1 MTATPDDPYY
11 DLTVRLQEAVKAD
24 RCTFW
29 ITDRPKG
36 EVWSKVALGIE
47 AGTIRVPLHRGVV
60 GYVARTGQPLR
71 VKDAYNDPR
80 FNRAVDE
87 QTGYRSKSMLTM
99 AIRNQAKQVVGV
111 LQALNKQGQDGLFTP
126 DDQTVMQGFCEE
138 AAKLLASAPAV
149 ASGS

>member
-1 MTATPDDPYY
+1 MTGTPNDAYY
-11 DLTVRLQEAVKAD
+11 DLTVRLKAEVKAD

-36 EVWSKVALGIE
+36 EVWSKIALGVE
-47 AGTIRVPLHRGVV
+47 GGTIRVPLHRGVV

-80 FNRAVDE
+80 FNRVVDE

-99 AIRNQAKQVVGV
+99 PIQNESKQIVGV
-111 LQALNKQGQDGLFTP
+111 LQALNKHGQDELFTVE
-126 DDQTVMQGFCEE
+126 DQTAMQKFCDE
-138 AAKLLASAPAV
+138 AAKLLASAPV
-149 ASGS
+149 IASS

>member
-1 MTATPDDPYY
+1 MTADPADLLY
-11 DLTVRLQEAVKAD
+11 DLTVRLKEAVHAD

-29 ITDRPKG
+29 VTDRAKG
-36 EVWSKVALGIE
+36 EVYSIVALGIE
-47 AGTIRVPLHRGVV
+47 TGEIRVPMHRGVV
-60 GYVARTGQPLR
+60 GSVARTGQPLR

-99 AIRNQAKQVVGV
+99 AIKNEKKQVIGV
-111 LQALNKQGQDGLFTP
+111 LQALNKQGQEGIFTP
-126 DDQTVMQGFCEE
+126 EDQTAMQVFCDE

-149 ASGS
+149 ANS